1 MKKMIM
7 FFLSNGM
14 VYFMKR
20 CKINGKKTAL
30 NYITQIC
37 FSPRRQKLVMA
48 GVPLHFRIEFL
59 HVRLN
64 DLKIDNV
71 VIKGR
76 EQALIWGLKIFDS
89 KSVLKCKKLEQYIN
103 SVQRLTPTHF

>member
-1 MKKMIM
+1 M

-20 CKINGKKTAL
+20 CKINGTKTAL

-76 EQALIWGLKIFDS
+76 EQALI
-89 KSVLKCKKLEQYIN
+89 
-103 SVQRLTPTHF
+103 